1 LDCCSKDSQSTRA
14 TKLRHAP
21 SLVILRT
28 HAQHDLKFFRTGPA
42 AGRWLLSVETK
53 TQEGHMGIDR
63 RSNGSLGPGG
73 YDQGPLEVPSC
84 MKWGSDGELSA
95 VDLQGI
101 LQRLSAVDQQASRL
115 MDCPLE
121 G

>member
-1 LDCCSKDSQSTRA
+1 
-14 TKLRHAP
+14 
-21 SLVILRT
+21 
-28 HAQHDLKFFRTGPA
+28 
-42 AGRWLLSVETK
+42 
-53 TQEGHMGIDR
+53 MGINR
-63 RSNGSLGPGG
+63 RADGPLGPGNR
-73 YDQGPLEVPSC
+73 DQGSLEVPSC

-101 LQRLSAVDQQASRL
+101 LQRLSAVDQQASKL

>member
-1 LDCCSKDSQSTRA
+1 
-14 TKLRHAP
+14 
-21 SLVILRT
+21 
-28 HAQHDLKFFRTGPA
+28 
-42 AGRWLLSVETK
+42 
-53 TQEGHMGIDR
+53 
-63 RSNGSLGPGG
+63 
-73 YDQGPLEVPSC
+73 

-121 G
+121 A

>member
-1 LDCCSKDSQSTRA
+1 M
-14 TKLRHAP
+14 
-21 SLVILRT
+21 
-28 HAQHDLKFFRTGPA
+28 
-42 AGRWLLSVETK
+42 

-63 RSNGSLGPGG
+63 RSDGPLGPGG
-73 YDQGPLEVPSC
+73 YDQQPHQVPSC

-121 G
+121 A